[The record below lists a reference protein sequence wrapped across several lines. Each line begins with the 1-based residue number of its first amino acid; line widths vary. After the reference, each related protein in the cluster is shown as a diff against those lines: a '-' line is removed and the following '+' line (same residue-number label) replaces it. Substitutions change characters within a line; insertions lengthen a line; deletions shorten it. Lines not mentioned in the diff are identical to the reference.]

1 ILLVR
6 NTLKHIIHKITFI
19 KKSTQLLLAA
29 ALLFAGLQAHA
40 QSFTIGAK
48 GGLSIP
54 NLTAGTTDK
63 TPINTG
69 YKSRLGP
76 EAALFAEYKVSKLFS
91 LEGIVQY
98 SSQGGK
104 KDGVQALKTPA
115 EIKSMYSNGDAPQY
129 LYANYK
135 SEAKLN
141 YVMVAALAKAG
152 WDLGKSPLRIYIGMG
167 PFVGFLVSAK
177 QVTSGRS
184 AFYLDENGQQ
194 ALPGEARSFDNTEDI
209 KSDLHTVNFGIEGTL
224 GLSYKIGRNNIFVEG
239 GGNYGFLNIQKYSE
253 NGNNTIGAATAVIG
267 YSYRLGK

>member
-1 ILLVR
+1 MKKTTQTLLVV
-6 NTLKHIIHKITFI
+6 
-19 KKSTQLLLAA
+19 
-29 ALLFAGLQAHA
+29 ALLFAGVQADA
-40 QSFTIGAK
+40 QSFTIGVK

-54 NLTAGTTDK
+54 NLTAGSTDK
-63 TPINTG
+63 TPMNTG

-91 LEGIVQY
+91 VEGVVQY

-104 KDGVQALKTPA
+104 KDGMQALKTPA

-141 YVMVAALAKAG
+141 YVMVAALAKVG
-152 WDLGKSPLRIYIGMG
+152 WDLGKSPLRLYIGVG

-177 QVTSGRS
+177 QETSGRS
-184 AFYLDENGQQ
+184 AIYLDEAGQQ
-194 ALPGEARSFDNTEDI
+194 ALPGGTLSFDHTEDI
-209 KSDLHTVNFGIEGTL
+209 KSDLHAVNFGVEGSL
-224 GLSYKIGRNNIFVEG
+224 GLSYRIGRNNIFVEG

-253 NGNNTIGAATAVIG
+253 NGNNTIGAGTAVIG